1 MIGNFNADTIL
12 WLALDFV
19 LVLLLCLWLAIVTY
33 PNTDEYTVDKNKKA
47 LAKKHEVLPLLV
59 KVWSNLDGGKLHVPR
74 LDLDHLEVRKAT
86 KKFVLQYKDD
96 IDFVSRDRV
105 EFLKGYKYNLN
116 ANDFQLKDE
125 RELETELIKFQMIVT
140 LITGRYRTTIEWIAN
155 KEVINL
161 QTSALLVHFQP
172 ALLKINSI
180 LDDSEENQ
188 IILEVNTR
196 KMIEDLMSPLLDGLY
211 KIKLAEEKTAD
222 ELIKSLKSKVN
233 ENYQK
238 GLGREL
244 ILSGLKHE

>member
-1 MIGNFNADTIL
+1 MWA
-12 WLALDFV
+12 ALVIVIFVCV
-19 LVLLLCLWLAIVTY
+19 LVSFELCQYSYI
-33 PNTDEYTVDKNKKA
+33 DEIDKNKKN
-47 LAKKHEVLPLLV
+47 LAKKHEVLPLLI
-59 KVWSNLDGGKLHVPR
+59 KIWSSLDGGKLHVPR
-74 LDLDHLEVRKAT
+74 LDLDHLEIRKAT

-96 IDFVSRDRV
+96 IEFVSRDRV

-125 RELETELIKFQMIVT
+125 RELEAELIKFQMIVT
-140 LITGRYRTTIEWIAN
+140 LLTGRYRTTIEWIAN

-161 QTSALLVHFQP
+161 ETSALLVHFQP

-211 KIKLAEEKTAD
+211 KMKLAEEKTAD

-238 GLGREL
+238 GLEREL
-244 ILSGLKHE
+244 ILSGLKQE

>member
-1 MIGNFNADTIL
+1 MWA
-12 WLALDFV
+12 ALVIVIFVCV
-19 LVLLLCLWLAIVTY
+19 LVSFELCQYSYI
-33 PNTDEYTVDKNKKA
+33 DEIDKNKKN
-47 LAKKHEVLPLLV
+47 LAKKHEVLPLLI
-59 KVWSNLDGGKLHVPR
+59 KIWSSLDGGRLHVPR
-74 LDLDHLEVRKAT
+74 LDLDHLEIRKAT

-96 IDFVSRDRV
+96 IEFVSRDRV

-125 RELETELIKFQMIVT
+125 RELEAELIKFQMIVT
-140 LITGRYRTTIEWIAN
+140 LLTGRYRTTIEWIAN

-161 QTSALLVHFQP
+161 ETSALLVHFQP

-211 KIKLAEEKTAD
+211 KMKLAEEKTAD

-238 GLGREL
+238 GLEREL
-244 ILSGLKHE
+244 ILSGLKQE